1 VLLELLELD
10 EGEADVA
17 LGAVAAFCSVV
28 LEGAAVGLAWLEVW
42 SVAPGVV
49 EVWLELA
56 LGAVFVGVVWLELDA
71 AFD

>member
-1 VLLELLELD
+1 
-10 EGEADVA
+10 
-17 LGAVAAFCSVV
+17 V